1 MERKQII
8 TGFSDQHFIVKSATA
23 KYRTVKLLSTCKCSC
38 DHECLGYE
46 LRKVCAH
53 KIAAAVYCNNLHKYL
68 KTFQKESTINL
79 TKLTIPSSVS
89 QGACKKSTKQ
99 RKRKHNRSVSPV
111 STIQPTTLGKLFSEP
126 IARRPSISEELNR
139 TLTRVSPVLRT
150 SDSGMEMRI
159 QIPKRPK

>member
-89 QGACKKSTKQ
+89 QRAGKKVENNVNENIIALC
-99 RKRKHNRSVSPV
+99 RRY
-111 STIQPTTLGKLFSEP
+111 QPFNLQLLVNYFQNLLQGDQ
-126 IARRPSISEELNR
+126 A
-139 TLTRVSPVLRT
+139 
-150 SDSGMEMRI
+150 
-159 QIPKRPK
+159 